1 MISAKNE
8 AIDVLKLRILS
19 FMHMHCLNTNMPLL
33 RIGVFNYA
41 SIFKKLFMLRFVYE
55 GFESMSLPQ
64 LNLRHLVRV
73 YIHSYAKQLN
83 LLKDE

>member
-55 GFESMSLPQ
+55 EFESMSLPPIKLKAFSACLHPQ
-64 LNLRHLVRV
+64 LCKATEPIKR
-73 YIHSYAKQLN
+73 
-83 LLKDE
+83 